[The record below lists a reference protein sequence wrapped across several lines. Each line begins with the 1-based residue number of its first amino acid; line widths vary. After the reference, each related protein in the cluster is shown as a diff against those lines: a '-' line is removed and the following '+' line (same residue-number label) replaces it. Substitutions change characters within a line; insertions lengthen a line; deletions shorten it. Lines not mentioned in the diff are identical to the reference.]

1 MAPYHQSPHPLSS
14 EARKTMRVVK
24 DRCRAPSRGGS
35 RGFTL
40 IEVMIVVAIVG
51 ILAALAYPSYTSSV
65 RRGDRA
71 AARSAL
77 LEAQQFME
85 RYYAANSRY
94 STAADGTGSPALPTR
109 LQAIPPEAPKYDL
122 TVSAVTLN
130 SYTLTANP
138 RSNSETCGNLTLTN
152 TGVKGRSGSGP
163 TIQECW
169 R

>member
-1 MAPYHQSPHPLSS
+1 MRNVIDKAQSPV
-14 EARKTMRVVK
+14 R
-24 DRCRAPSRGGS
+24 SRTA
-35 RGFTL
+35 GFTL
-40 IEVMIVVAIVG
+40 IEVMVVVAIVS
-51 ILAALAYPSYTSSV
+51 ILAALVYPSYTSSV

-71 AARSAL
+71 AARAAL
-77 LEAQQFME
+77 MEAQQYME

-94 STAADGTGSPALPTR
+94 SVASDGTGSPSLPTR
-109 LQAIPPEAPKYDL
+109 LQAIPTEAPKYDL

-130 SYTLTANP
+130 SYTLTADP

-163 TIQECW
+163 SIQECW